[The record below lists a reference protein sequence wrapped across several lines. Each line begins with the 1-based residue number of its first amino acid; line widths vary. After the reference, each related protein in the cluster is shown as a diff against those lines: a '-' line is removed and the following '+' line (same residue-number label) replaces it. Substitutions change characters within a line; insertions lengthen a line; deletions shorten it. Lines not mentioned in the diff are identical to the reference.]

1 MRNIRNIL
9 IKNEIFFYVYR
20 FFRSMYFRYM
30 NMVISHKYCSVKSN
44 KHKIIIGGWFGKR
57 FADNSKALYLY
68 LSQNKGKYNLEKVI
82 YATRSIEIYEE
93 LCKQGFD
100 TVLIGTKKSIF
111 EHLTSGIHIIDNHYT
126 DLDAYYS
133 IFAKRVDL
141 WHGFAV
147 KKIGLFDSNYSF
159 SIKLNEAILM
169 VKNSI
174 KPGNWQERYL
184 LSTSVWQKSIHMLSF
199 GCPENKTIIGTY
211 PRDYYMLVV

>member
-82 YATRSIEIYEE
+82 YATR
-93 LCKQGFD
+93 K
-100 TVLIGTKKSIF
+100 V
-111 EHLTSGIHIIDNHYT
+111 
-126 DLDAYYS
+126 
-133 IFAKRVDL
+133 
-141 WHGFAV
+141 
-147 KKIGLFDSNYSF
+147 
-159 SIKLNEAILM
+159 
-169 VKNSI
+169 
-174 KPGNWQERYL
+174 
-184 LSTSVWQKSIHMLSF
+184 
-199 GCPENKTIIGTY
+199 
-211 PRDYYMLVV
+211 